1 MLQVIPGLNILRT
14 GSIIATLAVAVM
26 LLLPVN
32 VDGVSRFAIEAQVTD
47 TAGRPL
53 EGVAVS
59 FHDLTPG
66 DPRDPV
72 RPLGQTGPNGR
83 LSTDVRHRWSYPLPE
98 WRLLTGHRRAPR
110 YELRF
115 EHPRGTRAVPLE
127 EETLRREQG
136 VYVVDV
142 WVAM

>member
-1 MLQVIPGLNILRT
+1 VSLSSRILRT
-14 GSIIATLAVAVM
+14 GSIIATLAVAMM
-26 LLLPVN
+26 LLLPVHI
-32 VDGVSRFAIEAQVTD
+32 DGVSRFTIEAQVTD
-47 TAGRPL
+47 AAGRPL

-66 DPRDPV
+66 ETLNPI
-72 RPLGQTGPNGR
+72 RPLGHTAPNGR
-83 LSTDVRHRWSYPLPE
+83 LSMELHHRRGYALPE
-98 WRLLTGHRRAPR
+98 WRLLTRYRRAPR

-115 EHPRGTRAVPLE
+115 EHPRGTRTVPLE